1 MYYNIFI
8 LNIYD
13 SMRGL
18 LLYICREFLLY
29 FDIWWCIIVSLQGL
43 VITLIL
49 ICGGWSRLCVCIYIH
64 KKFDKWSC
72 HFLIK
77 TSGASYVGGLPGIR
91 ARFLNSKF
99 FVSFFNNNKESPREN
114 LEVLIR
120 TASAYIVHFLN
131 YLHYYF
137 RFQSIKL
144 QFLSINLIMYFIL
157 KSLIYS
163 SKCER
168 LVYHFYT
175 IRNSCITD
183 QTFPQYTIENKYFL
197 QRYCH
202 WRAVG

>member
-49 ICGGWSRLCVCIYIH
+49 IWGGWSRLCVCIYIH

-91 ARFLNSKF
+91 ARFLNSSSCHFLTIIRKPKRK
-99 FVSFFNNNKESPREN
+99 SRSPN
-114 LEVLIR
+114 R
-120 TASAYIVHFLN
+120 TASAYIVHFFN

-183 QTFPQYTIENKYFL
+183 QTFPQYTIQNKYFL